1 MVANTFTTEFST
13 AGARSVSA
21 ARAAARGTTAAWK
34 LQSKQKLI
42 NPIRLED
49 VMCAVRV
56 LFPIDREGEQGVARI
71 DVHHPVHDGRSTV
84 VQGTAARLD
93 TVLGWKVLCR
103 VEVPQDLAVDGGI
116 SAQMPVHR
124 SRKRA
129 SRHDGDRLRLCVR
142 AIALAPAAG
151 RLRSGGVPAG
161 NTGRHIQR
169 RQTSGGIRRLRQ
181 QTRDGDVEAAVIRGA
196 APGNA
201 ARSARDPGRP
211 DHTGDSRYA
220 AARGTWAAVADF
232 RLPQDLAAVI
242 GIQAVDD
249 AGLLSR
255 Q

>member
-13 AGARSVSA
+13 AGARSASA
-21 ARAAARGTTAAWK
+21 PRAAARGTTAAWK
-34 LQSKQKLI
+34 LESKQKLS
-42 NPIRLED
+42 NPTRLED

-71 DVHHPVHDGRSTV
+71 DVHHPVHDGRSAV

-142 AIALAPAAG
+142 AIALAPAAR
-151 RLRSGGVPAG
+151 RLRSGRGPAG
-161 NTGRHIQR
+161 TTGRHTQPP
-169 RQTSGGIRRLRQ
+169 QTSGGIRAPRHPPPN
-181 QTRDGDVEAAVIRGA
+181 GDE
-196 APGNA
+196 
-201 ARSARDPGRP
+201 
-211 DHTGDSRYA
+211 
-220 AARGTWAAVADF
+220 
-232 RLPQDLAAVI
+232 
-242 GIQAVDD
+242 
-249 AGLLSR
+249 
-255 Q
+255 